1 MKMTFDLPSSLLD
14 EAVQISGANS
24 KRDAVIAA
32 LESLVRKHRILGIK
46 KYKGKVDLT
55 LNLGELRARR

>member
-14 EAVQISGANS
+14 EAVRACGARN

-32 LESLVRKHRILGIK
+32 LESLVRKHRLLGIK
-46 KYKGKVDLT
+46 KYKGKVDLR
-55 LNLGELRARR
+55 LNLGKLRARC